1 MISQGDA
8 PYDASD
14 AKTFQARVKETKSKD
29 VIAREGL
36 RQAMSN
42 EGGRAWLHKTLMAC
56 DPFRNPFSTDALLMA
71 HRCGEVNIGL
81 QLIADMNE
89 VSPELYLQM
98 IKENK

>member
-42 EGGRAWLHKTLMAC
+42 EGGRAWLHKPLWPAIPSAT
-56 DPFRNPFSTDALLMA
+56 PFQPTPCSWP
-71 HRCGEVNIGL
+71 
-81 QLIADMNE
+81 IAA
-89 VSPELYLQM
+89 V
-98 IKENK
+98 K